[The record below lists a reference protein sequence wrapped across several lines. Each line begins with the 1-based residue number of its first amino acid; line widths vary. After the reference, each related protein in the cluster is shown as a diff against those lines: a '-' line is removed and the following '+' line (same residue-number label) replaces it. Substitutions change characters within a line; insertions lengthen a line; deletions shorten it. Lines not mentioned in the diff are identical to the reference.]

1 MNKSYPDNIK
11 GALILLIASVIWG
24 STFIPQKV
32 AMDFWSPLQFTA
44 IRFLIGSFFLILI
57 IPIFGISEKINKKSL
72 ITYGLSLGFFL
83 GFAALFQQIG
93 LVTTTATNAGFYT
106 SLYVLLV
113 PLIGI
118 FLGYIPHISLWLAVI
133 ICMVGSILLGIPE
146 GDFRLDKINI
156 GDLWVIAGSLFWAA
170 HVQILSYGVK
180 KNPIILLAIL
190 QFLFAGLILT
200 IFGIFF
206 YSEELLNFPNFSDSF
221 SPLITLL
228 YCSIGSVCIAFVLQM
243 IGQKYSPPNEAA
255 IVMSTEAIFAAFFGW
270 IILAEFF
277 NFRIILGSVLIFLG
291 IIISQVFSTNLRKR
305 V

>member
-24 STFIPQKV
+24 TTFIPHKV

-57 IPIFGISEKINKKSL
+57 IPIFGITEKINKKSL

-221 SPLITLL
+221 VPLITLL